1 MMSEQNKLTSWFL
14 SLIISFLCYG
24 LVAQQATSSVTLEKE
39 VALIGDPITLNIKIS
54 VPATSKAKNIDLN
67 IFKKIQNL
75 NYIKDT
81 LRFEKFADL
90 EILDYGT
97 WKPSSADPMII
108 PAANLNGAPDG
119 KIQNTMTIAIYNE
132 GAFSIPGPEVIAD
145 PNVDFLPVNGQIL
158 NIQVTEKML
167 SDSLALHPI
176 KDIMIEEA
184 NISDYLK
191 YIYGFLVALAL
202 AGIGYYF
209 YKRKK
214 NQENTPIYQEPIIL
228 PSADEKAMEAL
239 TVLKTKQ
246 LWQQGYIKEY
256 QSSLTEIIRTYLEDR
271 YVFDALEMT
280 TDEII
285 AQLKSTD
292 FDQQYKDN
300 LKEILQVA
308 DLVKFAKATPDENIH
323 QIFMDKAVDFVIN
336 TKNIHPQKTAES

>member
-14 SLIISFLCYG
+14 SLIISFQCYG

-39 VALIGDPITLNIKIS
+39 VALIGDPIKLNIKIN
-54 VPATSKAKNIDLN
+54 VPTTSKAKNIDLN

-81 LRFEKFADL
+81 LRFEKYADL

-97 WKPSSADPMII
+97 WKPSSADPLII
-108 PAANLNGAPDG
+108 PEANLNATPDG

-132 GAFSIPGPEVIAD
+132 GAFSIPGPEVVAD
-145 PNVDFLPVNGQIL
+145 PKVEFLPVNGQIL

-191 YIYGFLVALAL
+191 YIYGLLVALAL

-214 NQENTPIYQEPIIL
+214 NQENTPKYQEPIIL
-228 PSADEKAMEAL
+228 PTADEKAMEAL

-271 YVFDALEMT
+271 YDFDALEMT
-280 TDEII
+280 TEEII
-285 AQLKSTD
+285 AQLKSTG

-336 TKNIHPQKTAES
+336 TKNINPQKTAES